1 MLSGALSASV
11 VTSTSSISDLDHDE
25 QNTFDQLIRQYV
37 KKLPRNQVRQTYYD
51 SKNAL
56 KDLGIAIPPD
66 MTSIEM
72 VLGWPAKAV
81 DGLSRRNKMD
91 GFVIPG
97 MSSADLGIDEMWD
110 TNNMAIEAPQAHTSA
125 YTHSCAFL
133 ITTKGDVQSGEPEV
147 IITARS
153 ALWGTGIYD
162 RRRRRLKSF
171 LSIADTDD
179 VGRPNLMVMYMPGK
193 AVTIRRFSLGWAVSR
208 QPMGLAHLPVEILP
222 YSPHLERPFGTSRIS
237 RPVMAIAD
245 AALRTAVRMEVGAEF
260 YSAPQRWI
268 MGADESM
275 FQDENGQ
282 LKSQWQAIIGRLW
295 AAGRNEDGELPT
307 VGTFAAASPTPNIEQ
322 LRAYATQF
330 SGETSIPVG
339 SLGVIQDNPSSADA
353 IHAAKEDLLIEAE
366 YSNDVF
372 GAAWV
377 RSVLTGIQIRDNLAE
392 IPKELR
398 RLRVHW
404 RNPARMSQASAADA
418 ALKTMQT
425 FEWLKE
431 TAVGLELAGFDET
444 TVERAMAELRQQR
457 SRSGITDRLRQA
469 AIEASSDPKVVDL
482 ASRRGSEDVTDAY
495 NGDRATGGSQ

>member
-1 MLSGALSASV
+1 MTVAA
-11 VTSTSSISDLDHDE
+11 TSSIAGLDHTE
-25 QNTFDQLIRQYV
+25 QNTFDKLIRQYMAT
-37 KKLPRNQVRQTYYD
+37 LPRNRVRQMYFD

-66 MTSIEM
+66 MKNIEM

-81 DGLSRRNKMD
+81 VGLARRNKMD

-97 MSSADLGIDEMWD
+97 NSSAELGIDEIWD
-110 TNNMAIEAPQAHTSA
+110 ANNMALEASQAFTSA

-133 ITTKGDVQSGEPEV
+133 VTTKGDVQSGEPEV
-147 IITARS
+147 LINARS
-153 ALWGTGIYD
+153 ALWATGLWD
-162 RRRRRLKSF
+162 RRRRRLSAF
-171 LSIADTDD
+171 LSIVDTDD
-179 VGRPNLMVMYMPGK
+179 AGTPNLMVMYLPDVIITMQRFTMGWR
-193 AVTIRRFSLGWAVSR
+193 VTKQRHALGRV
-208 QPMGLAHLPVEILP
+208 PVEVLA
-222 YSPHLERPFGTSRIS
+222 YNPHLERPFGTSRIS
-237 RPVMAIAD
+237 RPVMALAD

-295 AAGRNEDGELPT
+295 AAGRNEDGDLPT
-307 VGTFAAASPTPNIEQ
+307 VGTFAATPQTPNIEQ

-339 SLGVIQDNPSSADA
+339 SLGVVQDNPSSAEA

-366 YSNDVF
+366 HCNEVF
-372 GAAWV
+372 GGSLV
-377 RSVLTGIQIRDNLAE
+377 RSVLTGIQIRDNLTE

-398 RLRVHW
+398 RLRAHW
-404 RNPARMSQASAADA
+404 RNPARMSQSANADA
-418 ALKTMQT
+418 AMKTIQT
-425 FEWLKE
+425 FPWLAE

-444 TVERAMAELRQQR
+444 TVERAMAELRQQQA
-457 SRSGITDRLRQA
+457 RSGITDRLRQA
-469 AIEASSDPKVVDL
+469 ALGAAADPQVAEL
-482 ASRRGSEDVTDAY
+482 ASRRGSEDVTDALD
-495 NGDRATGGSQ
+495 GDRATGSTQ